1 MSCPSVQTD
10 SLNEKQLLFL
20 KLERKIKERTRDVEN
35 DLISGEND
43 NNQTSID
50 NNSTVSKDNNLSEEE
65 QTEEDAR
72 DYDEDIGILV

>member
-65 QTEEDAR
+65 QTEANAR
-72 DYDEDIGILV
+72 DYDEGKE

>member
-1 MSCPSVQTD
+1 
-10 SLNEKQLLFL
+10 LNEKQLLFL

-72 DYDEDIGILV
+72 DYDEGKE

>member
-72 DYDEDIGILV
+72 DYDEGKE

>member
-65 QTEEDAR
+65 QTEADAR
-72 DYDEDIGILV
+72 DYD

>member
-20 KLERKIKERTRDVEN
+20 KLERKIKERTRDV
-35 DLISGEND
+35 GND

>member
-1 MSCPSVQTD
+1 LSCPSVQTD

-72 DYDEDIGILV
+72 DYDEGKE